1 MIKYGHLY
9 RLTKDDLLA
18 ILAEV
23 YPHLAHSFYKATKR
37 DIIGELCERK
47 AFGKEADDELH

>member
-47 AFGKEADDELH
+47 AFGKEADDE